1 MTQFIV
7 VAAIVGGITA
17 YFFGVPAS
25 LRVGRDLTD
34 LWITAG
40 LLALFLE
47 PIFDLLKLGYFLF
60 RRIAGLF
67 RR

>member
-1 MTQFIV
+1 MV
-7 VAAIVGGITA
+7 VASIVGSITA

-34 LWITAG
+34 LWIMAG
-40 LLALFLE
+40 LAITFLS
-47 PIFDLLKLGYFLF
+47 PVFDLLRFGYFFF
-60 RRIAGLF
+60 RRVAGLF